1 MQVNHLY
8 GEQNRAFIVKNC
20 LLPVCVGSD
29 AATSA
34 YIVLEPVPVLPET
47 MIKAF
52 QHFLQFL
59 DKLCFLVCNKW
70 SWMLYDTYVNVT
82 WYWYTAS
89 FLHWI
94 WMWFDPIFIGAPLVP
109 ALFSGSLTS
118 GEHTWTKRS
127 VYDKQNKW
135 SVTDPNK
142 SSVLQNVR
150 FDQYGT
156 NTTRWPLIKYTIMCS

>member
-59 DKLCFLVCNKW
+59 DINFV
-70 SWMLYDTYVNVT
+70 SLY
-82 WYWYTAS
+82 A
-89 FLHWI
+89 
-94 WMWFDPIFIGAPLVP
+94 
-109 ALFSGSLTS
+109 TS
-118 GEHTWTKRS
+118 GLEGYMILT
-127 VYDKQNKW
+127 
-135 SVTDPNK
+135 
-142 SSVLQNVR
+142 
-150 FDQYGT
+150 
-156 NTTRWPLIKYTIMCS
+156 